1 MLGKFEPSI
10 KYNGQTV
17 AMPIL
22 MVKGDIPNLLGRDIL
37 GTITLDWA
45 NLFHVQHATLS
56 TKLVEEFPDVFSD
69 GLGTLKGETICGRKR
84 CATVSQSSTCT
95 VNHVGANRG

>member
-17 AMPIL
+17 VMPIL
-22 MVKGDIPNLLGRDIL
+22 IVKGDRPNLLGRDIL

-45 NLFHVQHATLS
+45 NLFHVQHATSS
-56 TKLVEEFPDVFSD
+56 TKLEEEFPDVFSD
-69 GLGTLKGETICGRKR
+69 GLGTLKGEK
-84 CATVSQSSTCT
+84 VKL
-95 VNHVGANRG
+95 